1 MKTYTCS
8 NGCFP
13 CSANRSLSNVHN
25 YSLAV
30 GILTSRCYL
39 RTIKL
44 CYIAIIIIF
53 VSQRRKDT
61 LITHSTTHTHTTS
74 ICITCDGLVLS
85 EENKQDAEER
95 KWVFISDWKEESED
109 KCLANISKHL
119 AYYIALFFPF
129 FFFFQVKS
137 TKSTN
142 WKTKLT
148 QKLHRFSTSQ
158 SLQHWCGPKSSKAS
172 HHRTTYEWRQQRRNL
187 TVFTVGAIPPV
198 LSSLWIALQWDA
210 GGSRVSKKHFLHM

>member
-1 MKTYTCS
+1 MSGKY
-8 NGCFP
+8 FK
-13 CSANRSLSNVHN
+13 
-25 YSLAV
+25 
-30 GILTSRCYL
+30 TSRVL
-39 RTIKL
+39 
-44 CYIAIIIIF
+44 
-53 VSQRRKDT
+53 
-61 LITHSTTHTHTTS
+61 HSP
-74 ICITCDGLVLS
+74 
-85 EENKQDAEER
+85 
-95 KWVFISDWKEESED
+95 
-109 KCLANISKHL
+109 
-119 AYYIALFFPF
+119 LFSL

-210 GGSRVSKKHFLHM
+210 GGSRVSKNHFLHISCKPLRWLRVAAAQDQEIPLIRHTPCAHPSRTAVTRWEDMPRRELLWLFLDFNVLSTAQGHLRTNRTLKIIFHQFKTQVTKS